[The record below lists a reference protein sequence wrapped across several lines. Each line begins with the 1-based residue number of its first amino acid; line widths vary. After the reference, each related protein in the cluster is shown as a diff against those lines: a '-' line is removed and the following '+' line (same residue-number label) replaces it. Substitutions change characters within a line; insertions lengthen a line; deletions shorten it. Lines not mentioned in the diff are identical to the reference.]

1 MVNQTEPES
10 QTILL
15 VGGGI
20 ASITS
25 TAAAAAAAA
34 ECGYDVI
41 LPKKSPALGDR
52 VARFGSALYK
62 LIVTEAAKTAT
73 GCENVYQH
81 IHFSLT
87 QRQAGPQP
95 HRRRVRVQCARP
107 QDLRV
112 QGARGGMRR
121 GRRDQ
126 PLAAACT
133 G

>member
-1 MVNQTEPES
+1 MVNQTGPES
-10 QTILL
+10 QTILV

-25 TAAAAAAAA
+25 TVAAAA

-41 LPKKSPALGDR
+41 LLKKSPALGGR
-52 VARFGSALYK
+52 VARFGGAVYQ
-62 LIVTEAAKTAT
+62 LIVTEAAQTAI
-73 GCENVYQH
+73 GCENVYRH

-107 QDLRV
+107 QDLHD
-112 QGARGGMRR
+112 QGARGGVRR

>member
-10 QTILL
+10 QTILV

-25 TAAAAAAAA
+25 TVAAA

-41 LPKKSPALGDR
+41 LLKKSPALGGR

-62 LIVTEAAKTAT
+62 LIVTEAAKAAI

-95 HRRRVRVQCARP
+95 HRRRVRVQRARP

-112 QGARGGMRR
+112 QGARGGVRR